1 MEVSSIPWLLLGLFE
16 GYSDA
21 YQLVTTI
28 LSEAMSHLSCHCRHP
43 RIEVPKLVKWYED
56 HRRRRRYCRHGNFL
70 GSGRWEIW
78 GWLEDF
84 VEILV
89 RNSN

>member
-1 MEVSSIPWLLLGLFE
+1 MGVSSIPWLILRLFE
-16 GYSDA
+16 GHSDV

-28 LSEAMSHLSCHCRHP
+28 RSEAMSHLLCHCRHP
-43 RIEVPKLVKWYED
+43 RTEALKLVRRYGE
-56 HRRRRRYCRHGNFL
+56 HRRRRRYCQHGDFL
-70 GSGRWEIW
+70 DSGWWEIW

-89 RNSN
+89 RSLN